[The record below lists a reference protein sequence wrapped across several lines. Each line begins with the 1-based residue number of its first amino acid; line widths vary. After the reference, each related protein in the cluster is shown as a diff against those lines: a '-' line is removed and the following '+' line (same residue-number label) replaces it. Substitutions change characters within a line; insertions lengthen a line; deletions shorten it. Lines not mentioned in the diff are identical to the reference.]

1 MVAASETV
9 WNAVILF
16 IFFKGFKSLT
26 ELEVFDAFM
35 ELFGIQL
42 TETSSEIAFRKLR
55 VDINWLVEIVNSQL
69 MIAHVLI
76 NNSSSDKNCFIVW
89 NLLQNLTKALERL
102 LELISFMIHQSQM
115 ESTTDE
121 VFLQV

>member
-1 MVAASETV
+1 MVAASKTV
-9 WNAVILF
+9 WNAMILF
-16 IFFKGFKSLT
+16 VFFKRFKSLT